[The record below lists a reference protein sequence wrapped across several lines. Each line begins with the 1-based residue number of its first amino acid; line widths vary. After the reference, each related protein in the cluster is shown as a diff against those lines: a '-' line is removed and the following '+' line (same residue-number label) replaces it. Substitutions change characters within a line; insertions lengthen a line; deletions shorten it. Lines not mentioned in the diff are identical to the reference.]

1 MTSVSTIAVGANMAA
16 AGGAKARHGMT
27 EAIARLSTG
36 VRSMYGG
43 DAGGAS
49 QAFQVRAEGRSA
61 FMAARNAEDGISYL
75 QTAESLLLEIANMN
89 TRLRELAVQKLSTG
103 TTSAGDVAAIA
114 AEEAAIVAAANDIDA
129 HELNGEGLVG
139 QLIIVA
145 KDYDGT
151 LSTLGASSALTL
163 AAGISDVD
171 AQFVK
176 IAKNLGLVAAGL
188 QALKG
193 HQAAMYSM
201 GANAEAAASRI
212 QDTDFARESASLA
225 KNAILN
231 QSAMSMVAQ
240 ANQAQ
245 AAVMAVLQ

>member
-103 TTSAGDVAAIA
+103 TTSAGDVAAIE
-114 AEEAAIVAAANDIDA
+114 AEEDAIVLAANDIDA
-129 HELNGEGLVG
+129 HQLNGETLLGN
-139 QLIIVA
+139 IIVA

-151 LSTLGASSALTL
+151 LSTLGASSALTI
-163 AAGISDVD
+163 AKTVASVD

-231 QSAMSMVAQ
+231 QSAMAMVAQ

-245 AAVMAVLQ
+245 SAVMAVLQ

>member
-103 TTSAGDVAAIA
+103 TTSAGDIAAIE
-114 AEEAAIVAAANDIDA
+114 AEEDAIVAAANDIDA
-129 HELNGEGLVG
+129 HQLNGETLLGN
-139 QLIIVA
+139 IIVA

>member
-1 MTSVSTIAVGANMAA
+1 
-16 AGGAKARHGMT
+16 
-27 EAIARLSTG
+27 
-36 VRSMYGG
+36 
-43 DAGGAS
+43 
-49 QAFQVRAEGRSA
+49 
-61 FMAARNAEDGISYL
+61 MAARNAEDGISYL

-103 TTSAGDVAAIA
+103 TTSDGDVAAIE
-114 AEEAAIVAAANDIDA
+114 AEEDAIVLAANDIDA
-129 HELNGEGLVG
+129 HQLNGENLLAG
-139 QLIIVA
+139 IIIA

-151 LSTLGASSALTL
+151 LSTLGASSALTI
-163 AAGISDVD
+163 AKTVASVD
-171 AQFVK
+171 AQFIK

-231 QSAMSMVAQ
+231 QSAMAMVAQ

>member
-1 MTSVSTIAVGANMAA
+1 MTSVSTVAVGANMAA

-49 QAFQVRAEGRSA
+49 QAFQIRAEGRSA

-103 TTSAGDVAAIA
+103 TTSAGDVAAIE
-114 AEEAAIVAAANDIDA
+114 AEEDAIVLAANDIDA
-129 HELNGEGLVG
+129 HQLNGENLLAG
-139 QLIIVA
+139 IIIA

-151 LSTLGASSALTL
+151 LSTLGASSALTI
-163 AAGISDVD
+163 AKTVASVD

-231 QSAMSMVAQ
+231 QSAMAMVAQ

-245 AAVMAVLQ
+245 SAVMAVLQ

>member
-103 TTSAGDVAAIA
+103 TTSAGDVAAIE
-114 AEEAAIVAAANDIDA
+114 AEEDAIVLAANDIDA
-129 HELNGEGLVG
+129 HQLNGENLLAG
-139 QLIIVA
+139 IIVA

-151 LSTLGASSALTL
+151 LSTLGASSALTI
-163 AAGISDVD
+163 AKTVASVD

-231 QSAMSMVAQ
+231 QSAMAMVAQ

-245 AAVMAVLQ
+245 SAVMAVLQ

>member
-1 MTSVSTIAVGANMAA
+1 MTSVSTVAVGANMAA
-16 AGGAKARHGMT
+16 AGGAKARHGMN

-49 QAFQVRAEGRSA
+49 QAHQIRAEGRSA

-75 QTAESLLLEIANMN
+75 QTAESLLLEIATLNG
-89 TRLRELAVQKLSTG
+89 RLRELAVQKLSTG
-103 TTSAGDVAAIA
+103 TLDSGDTAAIA
-114 AEEAAIVAAANDIDA
+114 AEEGAIVAAANDIDA
-129 HELNGEGLVG
+129 HQLNGKDLIAN
-139 QLIIVA
+139 IIVA

-151 LSTLGASSALTL
+151 LSTMGASSALTL
-163 AAGISDVD
+163 AAGVSNVD
-171 AQFVK
+171 AQNVK

-201 GANAEAAASRI
+201 GANAEAAAARI

-225 KNAILN
+225 KFSILN
-231 QSAMSMVAQ
+231 QSAMAMVAQ
-240 ANQAQ
+240 ANQSQ
-245 AAVMAVLQ
+245 TAVLSVLQ

>member
-1 MTSVSTIAVGANMAA
+1 MTSVSTVAVGANMAA

-75 QTAESLLLEIANMN
+75 QTSESLLLEIANLN

-103 TTSAGDVAAIA
+103 TTSDGDVAAIK
-114 AEEAAIVAAANDIDA
+114 AEEDAIVIAANDIDA
-129 HELNGEGLVG
+129 HELNGETLVAG
-139 QLIIVA
+139 LIIA

-151 LSTLGASSALTL
+151 LSTLGGSSALTL
-163 AAGISDVD
+163 ATGTTAVD
-171 AQFVK
+171 AQFIK

-188 QALKG
+188 SALKG

-201 GANAEAAASRI
+201 GANAEAAAARI

-231 QSAMSMVAQ
+231 QSAMAMVAQ

>member
-139 QLIIVA
+139 QLIIA

-231 QSAMSMVAQ
+231 QSAMAMVAQ

-245 AAVMAVLQ
+245 SAVMAVLQ

>member
-103 TTSAGDVAAIA
+103 TTSDGDVAAIE
-114 AEEAAIVAAANDIDA
+114 AEEDAIVLAANDIDA
-129 HELNGEGLVG
+129 HQLNGENLLAG
-139 QLIIVA
+139 IIIA

-151 LSTLGASSALTL
+151 LSTLGASSALTI
-163 AAGISDVD
+163 AKTVASVD
-171 AQFVK
+171 AQFIK

-245 AAVMAVLQ
+245 AAVMSVLQ

>member
-103 TTSAGDVAAIA
+103 TTSDGDVAAIE
-114 AEEAAIVAAANDIDA
+114 AEEDAIVLAANDIDA
-129 HELNGEGLVG
+129 HQLNGENLLGG
-139 QLIIVA
+139 IIVA

-151 LSTLGASSALTL
+151 LSTLGATSALTL
-163 AAGISDVD
+163 AKTVGSVD
-171 AQFVK
+171 AQFIK

-231 QSAMSMVAQ
+231 QSAMAMVAQ

-245 AAVMAVLQ
+245 SAVMAVLQ

>member
-129 HELNGEGLVG
+129 HALNGENLIAS
-139 QLIIVA
+139 IIVA

>member
-1 MTSVSTIAVGANMAA
+1 MTSVSTVAVGANMAA

-103 TTSAGDVAAIA
+103 TTSAGDVAAIE
-114 AEEAAIVAAANDIDA
+114 AEEDAIVLAANDIDA
-129 HELNGEGLVG
+129 HQLNGENLLAG
-139 QLIIVA
+139 IIIA

-163 AAGISDVD
+163 ASGVTAVD

-231 QSAMSMVAQ
+231 QSAMAMVAQ

-245 AAVMAVLQ
+245 SAVMAVLQ

>member
-103 TTSAGDVAAIA
+103 TTSAGDIAAIA

-129 HELNGEGLVG
+129 HQLNGENLIAN
-139 QLIIVA
+139 IIVA

-163 AAGISDVD
+163 ASGVTAVD

-245 AAVMAVLQ
+245 SAVMAVLQ

>member
-1 MTSVSTIAVGANMAA
+1 MTSVSTVAVGANMAA

-129 HELNGEGLVG
+129 HELNGEGLIG
-139 QLIIVA
+139 QLIIA

-163 AAGISDVD
+163 ASGITAVD

-231 QSAMSMVAQ
+231 QSAMAMVAQ

-245 AAVMAVLQ
+245 SAVMAVLQ

>member
-103 TTSAGDVAAIA
+103 TTSAGDIAAIE
-114 AEEAAIVAAANDIDA
+114 AEEDAIVAAANDIDA
-129 HELNGEGLVG
+129 HQLNGETLLGN
-139 QLIIVA
+139 IIVA

-245 AAVMAVLQ
+245 SAVMAVLQ

>member
-75 QTAESLLLEIANMN
+75 QTSESLLLEIANMN

-129 HELNGEGLVG
+129 HELNGEGLIG
-139 QLIIVA
+139 QLIIA

-163 AAGISDVD
+163 ASGITAVD

-201 GANAEAAASRI
+201 GANAEAAAARI

>member
-103 TTSAGDVAAIA
+103 TTSAGDVAAIE
-114 AEEAAIVAAANDIDA
+114 AEEDAIVLAANDIDA
-129 HELNGEGLVG
+129 HQLNGENLLAG
-139 QLIIVA
+139 IIVA

-151 LSTLGASSALTL
+151 LSTLGASSALTI
-163 AAGISDVD
+163 AKTVASVD

-176 IAKNLGLVAAGL
+176 IAKNLGLVDAGL

-201 GANAEAAASRI
+201 GANAEAAAARI

>member
-139 QLIIVA
+139 QLIIA

-163 AAGISDVD
+163 ASGITAVD

-231 QSAMSMVAQ
+231 QSAMAMVAQ